1 MAQNIIGLLQ
11 NQLND
16 NLLTKISGLLGE
28 NKSGI
33 TAAVGSALPSMLLGL
48 MQKGSEPNGAAS
60 LIKVLQ
66 EGKHDGGILDNLGGV
81 LGGGSTT
88 TDFVSSGKN
97 LFGSLFG
104 DKAGGITDIIA
115 SASGISKNAG
125 SSLLGILA
133 PIVMGFLGKTLKAQG
148 GLNPAALTNLLL
160 GQKEFITSALPSGLT
175 QLMGVTNLDSLGR
188 QTVQAAAAPAK
199 KIWPWIA
206 LIVAAVVVFFGW
218 RSCSTQDMAQKA
230 SETAKQAT
238 TAAQGAADK
247 AAEAAKQAAT
257 ATQSAAD
264 KAAETAKQAASAV
277 QDTAGKVADQARD
290 AWAALGKFFSKKL
303 PSGIELNIPEL
314 GVENKLI
321 AFIENA
327 QQPVDD
333 KTWFSFDRLTFE
345 TGQATLKP
353 DSQEQLKNMAEI
365 LKAYPNVTIKLG
377 GYTDNTGDAQANLRL
392 SQQRADAVMADL
404 VKLGV
409 DAGRIKAEGYG
420 EEHPVADNSTVEG
433 RAKNRRIDIRVV
445 SK

>member
-1 MAQNIIGLLQ
+1 MAQNILGLLQ

-28 NKSGI
+28 NKSGV
-33 TAAVGSALPSMLLGL
+33 TSAVGSALPSILLGL

-60 LIKVLQ
+60 LIKMIQ
-66 EGKHDGGILDNLGGV
+66 EGKHDGGILDNLGSV
-81 LGGGSTT
+81 LGGGSAT

-104 DKAGGITDIIA
+104 GKAGGITDIIA
-115 SASGISKNAG
+115 SVSGISKNAVA
-125 SSLLGILA
+125 SLLGILA

-148 GLNPAALTNLLL
+148 SLNPAGLTSLLL
-160 GQKEFITSALPSGLT
+160 GQKDYIKSALPSGLT

-188 QTVQAAAAPAK
+188 QTVQAAQAAAAPAK

-206 LIVAAVVVFFGW
+206 LIIAAVVVFFSW
-218 RSCSTQDMAQKA
+218 RSCSTQEVAQKA
-230 SETAKQAT
+230 TETAKQAAT
-238 TAAQGAADK
+238 VAQG
-247 AAEAAKQAAT
+247 
-257 ATQSAAD
+257 AAD
-264 KAAETAKQAASAV
+264 KAAETAKQAATAV
-277 QDTAGKVADQARD
+277 QDTAAKVADQTRD

-303 PSGIELNIPEL
+303 PSGVELNIPEL

-321 AFIENA
+321 AFIDDA
-327 QQPVDD
+327 QRPVDE
-333 KTWFSFDRLTFE
+333 KLWFSFDRLTFE

-353 DSQEQLKNMAEI
+353 ESQEQLKNIAEI
-365 LKAYPNVTIKLG
+365 LKAYPKVTIKLG
-377 GYTDNTGDAQANLRL
+377 GYTDSTGDPQANLKL

-420 EEHPVADNSTVEG
+420 QEHPVADNSTEEG
-433 RAKNRRIDIRVV
+433 RAKNRRIDIRVTG
-445 SK
+445 K

>member
-28 NKSGI
+28 NKSGV
-33 TAAVGSALPSMLLGL
+33 TAAVGSALPAILLGL

-60 LIKVLQ
+60 LTKMLQ
-66 EGKHDGGILDNLGGV
+66 EGKHDGGILDNLGNL
-81 LGGGSTT
+81 LGGGAASK
-88 TDFVSSGKN
+88 DFISSGKN
-97 LFGSLFG
+97 VFGSLFG
-104 DKAGGITDIIA
+104 DKAGAIADLIA

-133 PIVMGFLGKTLKAQG
+133 PIVMGFLGKILKTQG
-148 GLNPAALTNLLL
+148 GLNPAGLTNLLL
-160 GQKEFITSALPSGLT
+160 GQKDYIKSALPSGLT

-188 QTVQAAAAPAK
+188 QTVQAAQAAAAPAK

-206 LIVAAVVVFFGW
+206 LIVAALVVFFGW
-218 RSCSTQDMAQKA
+218 RSCSMQDEARKA
-230 SETAKQAT
+230 AETAKQAT
-238 TAAQGAADK
+238 IAA
-247 AAEAAKQAAT
+247 
-257 ATQSAAD
+257 QSAAD
-264 KAAETAKQAASAV
+264 KAAKEAAIAAKSAADKAAEIAKQAASAV
-277 QDTAGKVADQARD
+277 QDTAGKVADQTRD

-303 PSGIELNIPEL
+303 PSGVELNIPEF
-314 GVENKLI
+314 GVENKLV
-321 AFIENA
+321 AFIEDA
-327 QQPVDD
+327 QRPVDD

-353 DSQEQLKNMAEI
+353 ESQEQLNNIAEI

-377 GYTDNTGDAQANLRL
+377 GYTDSTGDPQANLSL

-409 DAGRIKAEGYG
+409 DAGRMKAEGYG
-420 EEHPVADNSTVEG
+420 QEHPVADNSSEEG
-433 RAKNRRIDIRVV
+433 RARNRRIDIRVTG
-445 SK
+445 K

>member
-1 MAQNIIGLLQ
+1 MAQNILGLLQ

-28 NKSGI
+28 NKSGV
-33 TAAVGSALPSMLLGL
+33 TSAVGSALPSILLGL

-60 LIKVLQ
+60 LIKMIQ
-66 EGKHDGGILDNLGGV
+66 EGKHDGGILDNLGSV
-81 LGGGSTT
+81 LGGGSAT

-104 DKAGGITDIIA
+104 GKAGGITDLIA
-115 SASGISKNAG
+115 SVSGISKNAIAT
-125 SSLLGILA
+125 LLGILA

-148 GLNPAALTNLLL
+148 SLNPAGLTSLLL
-160 GQKEFITSALPSGLT
+160 GQKDYIKSALPSGLT

-188 QTVQAAAAPAK
+188 QTVQAAQAAAAPAK

-206 LIVAAVVVFFGW
+206 LIIAAVVVFFSW
-218 RSCSTQDMAQKA
+218 RSCSTQEVAQKA
-230 SETAKQAT
+230 TETAKQAAT
-238 TAAQGAADK
+238 VAQG
-247 AAEAAKQAAT
+247 
-257 ATQSAAD
+257 AAD

-277 QDTAGKVADQARD
+277 QDTAAKVADQTRD

-321 AFIENA
+321 AFIDDA
-327 QQPVDD
+327 QRPVDE
-333 KTWFSFDRLTFE
+333 KLWFSFDRLTFE

-353 DSQEQLKNMAEI
+353 ESQEQLKNIAEI
-365 LKAYPNVTIKLG
+365 LKAYPKVTIKLG
-377 GYTDNTGDAQANLRL
+377 GYTDSTGDPQANLKL

-420 EEHPVADNSTVEG
+420 QEHPVADNSTEEG
-433 RAKNRRIDIRVV
+433 RAKNRRIDIRVTG
-445 SK
+445 K

>member
-1 MAQNIIGLLQ
+1 MAQNILGLLQ

-28 NKSGI
+28 NKSGV
-33 TAAVGSALPSMLLGL
+33 TAAVGSALPSILLGL

-60 LIKVLQ
+60 LIKMIQ
-66 EGKHDGGILDNLGGV
+66 DGKHDGGILDNLGSV
-81 LGGGSTT
+81 LGGGSAT

-104 DKAGGITDIIA
+104 GKAGGITDIIA
-115 SASGISKNAG
+115 SVSGISKNAVA
-125 SSLLGILA
+125 SLLGILA

-148 GLNPAALTNLLL
+148 SLNPAGLTSLLL
-160 GQKEFITSALPSGLT
+160 GQKDYIKSALPSGLT

-188 QTVQAAAAPAK
+188 QTVQAAQAAAAPAK

-206 LIVAAVVVFFGW
+206 LIIAAVVVFFSW
-218 RSCSTQDMAQKA
+218 RSCSTQEVAQKA
-230 SETAKQAT
+230 TETAKQAAT
-238 TAAQGAADK
+238 VAQG
-247 AAEAAKQAAT
+247 
-257 ATQSAAD
+257 AAD
-264 KAAETAKQAASAV
+264 KAAETAKQAATAV
-277 QDTAGKVADQARD
+277 QDTAAKVADQTRD

-321 AFIENA
+321 AFIDDA
-327 QQPVDD
+327 QRPVDE
-333 KTWFSFDRLTFE
+333 KLWFSFDRLTFE

-353 DSQEQLKNMAEI
+353 ESQEQLKNIAEI
-365 LKAYPNVTIKLG
+365 LKAYPKVTIKLG
-377 GYTDNTGDAQANLRL
+377 GYTDSTGDPQANLKL

-420 EEHPVADNSTVEG
+420 QEHPVADNSTEEG
-433 RAKNRRIDIRVV
+433 RAKNRRIDIRVTG
-445 SK
+445 K

>member
-1 MAQNIIGLLQ
+1 MAQNIIGLLKD
-11 NQLND
+11 QLND

-28 NKSGI
+28 NKSGVA
-33 TAAVGSALPSMLLGL
+33 AAVGSALPSLLLGL

-60 LIKVLQ
+60 LMKVLQ
-66 EGKHDGGILDNLGGV
+66 EGKHDGGILDNLGSV

-88 TDFVSSGKN
+88 TDLVASGKS

-115 SASGISKNAG
+115 SASGISKNAS

-148 GLNPAALTNLLL
+148 GLNPAGLTNLLL
-160 GQKEFITSALPSGLT
+160 GQKDFIKSALPSGLT

-188 QTVQAAAAPAK
+188 QTVQAAQAAAAPAK

-206 LIVAAVVVFFGW
+206 LIVAVVVVFFAW
-218 RSCSTQDMAQKA
+218 RSCSTQDVAQKA
-230 SETAKQAT
+230 AETAKQAT
-238 TAAQGAADK
+238 TAAQG
-247 AAEAAKQAAT
+247 
-257 ATQSAAD
+257 AAD

-321 AFIENA
+321 AFIEDVQKPA
-327 QQPVDD
+327 DD

-353 DSQEQLKNMAEI
+353 ESQEQLKNIAEI

-377 GYTDNTGDAQANLRL
+377 GYTDNTGDPQANLRL
-392 SQQRADAVMADL
+392 SQQRADAVIADL
-404 VKLGV
+404 VTLGV
-409 DAGRIKAEGYG
+409 DTGRMKAEGYG
-420 EEHPVADNSTVEG
+420 QEHPVADNSTVEG

>member
-1 MAQNIIGLLQ
+1 MAQNIIGVLQ

-28 NKSGI
+28 NKSGV
-33 TAAVGSALPSMLLGL
+33 TAAVGSALPSILLGL

-60 LIKVLQ
+60 LTKMLQ
-66 EGKHDGGILDNLGGV
+66 EGKHDGGILDNLGSV

-104 DKAGGITDIIA
+104 DKAGGIADIIA

-133 PIVMGFLGKTLKAQG
+133 PIVMGFLGKILKAQG
-148 GLNPAALTNLLL
+148 GLNPAGLTNLLL
-160 GQKEFITSALPSGLT
+160 GQKDFIKTALPSGLT
-175 QLMGVTNLDSLGR
+175 QLLGVTNLDSLGR
-188 QTVQAAAAPAK
+188 QTAQAAQAAAAPAK

-218 RSCSTQDMAQKA
+218 RSCSTEDIDRKA
-230 SETAKQAT
+230 KETAKQAT
-238 TAAQGAADK
+238 IAAQG
-247 AAEAAKQAAT
+247 
-257 ATQSAAD
+257 AAD
-264 KAAETAKQAASAV
+264 KAAETAKQAASVV

-303 PSGIELNIPEL
+303 PNGIELNIPEF
-314 GVENKLI
+314 GVENKLV
-321 AFIENA
+321 AFIEDA
-327 QQPVDD
+327 QRAVDD

-345 TGQATLKP
+345 TGKATLKP
-353 DSQEQLKNMAEI
+353 ESQEQLKNIAEI
-365 LKAYPNVTIKLG
+365 LKAYPNVMIKLG
-377 GYTDNTGDAQANLRL
+377 GYTDNTGDPQANLTL
-392 SQQRADAVMADL
+392 SQQRADTVMADL

-409 DAGRIKAEGYG
+409 DASRMKAEGYG
-420 EEHPVADNSTVEG
+420 QEHLVADNSTEEG
-433 RAKNRRIDIRVV
+433 RAKNRRIDIRVTG
-445 SK
+445 K

>member
-1 MAQNIIGLLQ
+1 MAQNILGLLQ

-28 NKSGI
+28 NKSGV
-33 TAAVGSALPSMLLGL
+33 TSAVGSALPSILLGL

-60 LIKVLQ
+60 LIKMLQ
-66 EGKHDGGILDNLGGV
+66 EGKHDGGVLDNLGSV
-81 LGGGSTT
+81 LGGGSAT

-104 DKAGGITDIIA
+104 GKAGGITDIIA
-115 SASGISKNAG
+115 SVSGISKNAIAT
-125 SSLLGILA
+125 LLGILA

-148 GLNPAALTNLLL
+148 SLNPAGLTSLLL
-160 GQKEFITSALPSGLT
+160 GQKDYIKSALPSGLT

-188 QTVQAAAAPAK
+188 QTVQAAQAAAAPAK

-206 LIVAAVVVFFGW
+206 LIIAAVVVFFSW
-218 RSCSTQDMAQKA
+218 RSCSTQEVAQKA
-230 SETAKQAT
+230 TETAKQAAT
-238 TAAQGAADK
+238 VAQG
-247 AAEAAKQAAT
+247 
-257 ATQSAAD
+257 AAD
-264 KAAETAKQAASAV
+264 KAAETAKQAATAV
-277 QDTAGKVADQARD
+277 QDTAAKVADQTRD

-303 PSGIELNIPEL
+303 PSGVELNIPEL

-321 AFIENA
+321 AFIDDA
-327 QQPVDD
+327 QRPVDE
-333 KTWFSFDRLTFE
+333 KLWFSFDRLTFE

-353 DSQEQLKNMAEI
+353 ESQEQLKNIAEI
-365 LKAYPNVTIKLG
+365 LKAYPKVTIKLG
-377 GYTDNTGDAQANLRL
+377 GYTDSTGDPQANLKL

-420 EEHPVADNSTVEG
+420 QEHPVADNSTEEG
-433 RAKNRRIDIRVV
+433 RAKNRRIDIRVTG
-445 SK
+445 K